1 MNSQKFTA
9 VVEKLPLP
17 PSFDLADLHRLNPER
32 YPFLLAS
39 TAKGNLGE
47 FDILF
52 ALPKDV
58 LQLTDLARA
67 DEFIAKFSAQ
77 YQQLSQLISEQ
88 TSKLGL
94 PFIGGWLMLFGY
106 EYAAVIEPDLNLHQP
121 ELPRAFSAFCPAA
134 LIIDHKNQ
142 QLNLVAENQAQLDLL
157 LADYAALLQAKSDN
171 QIWLQQAT
179 TKNLSIDWQVE
190 EGEIFTQAVEII
202 QSKIAQGEI
211 VQANVSRKWQAKTQ
225 AQPLEIYQQLKIH
238 NPAPFACLLNFPET
252 EQSPAWSVIS
262 SSPER
267 LLRYKNSWLE
277 TRPIGGT
284 RKRSADPV
292 RDLELLAELKA
303 SVKEQSEHQMLIDL
317 EIEDLAK
324 VCSVDSIEVN
334 EKMVAETYQH
344 VHHLVSN
351 VRGKLQPDL
360 VVDGVLQ
367 KPLDVIHA
375 MFPGGSITGDPKI
388 ATINLVTEL
397 ETSAREA
404 YTGSVGYINYDGTM
418 DFNILIRSF
427 IWQKTS
433 DENQLSFRTGAG
445 IIAAANP
452 QQELKETYNKAKGLL
467 KVFDE
472 TI

>member
-1 MNSQKFTA
+1 MNSQKFSA
-9 VVEKLPLP
+9 VVEKLPLN
-17 PSFDLADLHRLNPER
+17 PSFDLADLHQFNPER

-52 ALPKDV
+52 ALPSDI
-58 LQLTDLARA
+58 LQLTDLAQA
-67 DEFIAKFSAQ
+67 DEFIAKFASQ
-77 YQQLSQLISEQ
+77 YLQNSEQ
-88 TSKLGL
+88 ISATGL
-94 PFIGGWLMLFGY
+94 PFIGGWLMFFGY
-106 EYAAVIEPDLNLHQP
+106 EYAAVIEPALNLHQP

-134 LIIDHKNQ
+134 VIVDHKNQ
-142 QLNLVAENQAQLDLL
+142 QLNFVAANQAQLDLL
-157 LADYAALLQAKSDN
+157 VADYQAVLQSVLDQEPRN
-171 QIWLQQAT
+171 QAWLQQDLSN
-179 TKNLSIDWQVE
+179 NLRIAWQE
-190 EGEIFTQAVEII
+190 EPGELFTQAVETI
-202 QSKIAQGEI
+202 QAKIYAGEI
-211 VQANVSRKWQAKTQ
+211 IQANVSRQWQGKTQ
-225 AQPLEIYQQLKIH
+225 AAPLEIFQRLKVH
-238 NPAPFACLLNFPET
+238 NPAPFACLLQFPNSERN
-252 EQSPAWSVIS
+252 QAWSVIS

-284 RKRSADPV
+284 RKRSTNSS

-303 SVKEQSEHQMLIDL
+303 SVKERAEHQMLIDL

-324 VCSVDSIEVN
+324 VCAKDSIEIN
-334 EKMVAETYQH
+334 EEMVTETYQH

-351 VRGKLQPDL
+351 VRGKLQPGL

-367 KPLDVIHA
+367 NPLEIIHA
-375 MFPGGSITGDPKI
+375 MFPGGSITGDPKT

-404 YTGSVGYINYDGTM
+404 YTGSVGYINYDGSM

-427 IWQKTS
+427 ICQEGR
-433 DENQLSFRTGAG
+433 DENLLSFRTGAG

-452 QQELKETYNKAKGLL
+452 AQELKETFNKAKGLL

-472 TI
+472 AI